1 MERLPIMNQARRI
14 SAMFWVTAYNLVQ
27 TAIWTPVR
35 QTRFGVGPR
44 NGFHIKNGVS
54 HQNQKLP
61 QGLFT
66 FDLRVLIWN
75 FLPKEERKSALIK
88 IDQRL
93 KSTKLLQ
100 HVCDFI

>member
-54 HQNQKLP
+54 H
-61 QGLFT
+61 
-66 FDLRVLIWN
+66 
-75 FLPKEERKSALIK
+75 
-88 IDQRL
+88 
-93 KSTKLLQ
+93 
-100 HVCDFI
+100 